1 MPQPFYRFWLSRAK
15 KMWLIDSAVRVRV
28 TVSSKL
34 ELEVV
39 DLRLFL
45 VMEVLVVGDAIV

>member
-15 KMWLIDSAVRVRV
+15 KMWLIDSAVRV